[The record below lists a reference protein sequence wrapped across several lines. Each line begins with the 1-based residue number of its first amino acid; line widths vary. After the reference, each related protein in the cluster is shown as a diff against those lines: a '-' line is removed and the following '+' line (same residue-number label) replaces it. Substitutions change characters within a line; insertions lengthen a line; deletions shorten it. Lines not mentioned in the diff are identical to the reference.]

1 MDCYVGMLI
10 DDASEPNSTL
20 WMQEDDH
27 LIMGNVEK
35 NKDITCD
42 GKRGY
47 TIMKKKRLSCTHKA
61 HNIHIKAQMCL
72 ASTFLY

>member
-1 MDCYVGMLI
+1 MDCYVGRVLI
-10 DDASEPNSTL
+10 DYASEPNSTL

-47 TIMKKKRLSCTHKA
+47 TI
-61 HNIHIKAQMCL
+61 I
-72 ASTFLY
+72 